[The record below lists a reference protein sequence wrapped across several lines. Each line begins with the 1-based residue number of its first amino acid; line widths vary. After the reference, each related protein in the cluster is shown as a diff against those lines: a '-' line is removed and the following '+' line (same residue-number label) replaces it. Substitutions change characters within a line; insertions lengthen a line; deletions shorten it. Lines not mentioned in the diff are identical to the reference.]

1 MSSTSRLLFPH
12 LGQPGS
18 KLPLWTMQKPG
29 VCALGLESSEDNLG
43 SGSPQILT
51 YFQPSVVLQLSQK
64 MSATEWSPVSRRRC
78 SAGPQPTLTL
88 SRETRTQHT
97 VGLLCQSQPTQKD
110 FYLGGGGM
118 TRASTPLG
126 SVLGPSLTPHNL
138 RLLF

>member
-1 MSSTSRLLFPH
+1 MSCTSRLLFPH

-29 VCALGLESSEDNLG
+29 VCALGLESRRGDNLG

-88 SRETRTQHT
+88 SRETRTQAHSR
-97 VGLLCQSQPTQKD
+97 VALSVPTYPEG
-110 FYLGGGGM
+110 FLPGREA